1 MQNTKSR
8 KTRYKFSGNKKIMPK
23 LVGGI
28 GNKWGK
34 QFHQQNRI
42 YDSNYIAMC
51 IPASLTTN
59 SNGGGYWYLVYEE
72 K

>member
-1 MQNTKSR
+1 
-8 KTRYKFSGNKKIMPK
+8 MPK

-28 GNKWGK
+28 GSKWGK

-51 IPASLTTN
+51 LPANLSNTN
-59 SNGGGYWYLVYEE
+59 TSGGGYWYLVYEE
-72 K
+72 KRDCK